1 MLDRFKQVILRLESI
16 QQSVYRSILYESV
29 LRVVTK

>member
-16 QQSVYRSILYESV
+16 LQSVYRSILYESV